1 MRKVLSSVGW
11 LSGRVVRSEKVYKI
25 RRERTH
31 SIYKPIYLD
40 CEKPS
45 YSQHVTS
52 VTLIFIIGEVL
63 LMPIFISLG
72 LENLATVRVINSVS
86 IPLQKIRSRNGMSSL
101 KTKL

>member
-1 MRKVLSSVGW
+1 M
-11 LSGRVVRSEKVYKI
+11 VRSEKVYKI

-40 CEKPS
+40 WEKPS

-52 VTLIFIIGEVL
+52 VTLIFVIGEAP

-72 LENLATVRVINSVS
+72 VEILATVRVINRESV
-86 IPLQKIRSRNGMSSL
+86 PLQKIRSRNGM
-101 KTKL
+101 